1 MTKVN
6 PKNESHK
13 HDWLKELER
22 DDSTSTIDHKMA
34 ALALFEEAT
43 DYIDFDK
50 ITEEIADKF
59 TAYVVR
65 KPTRSRTKTA
75 TVNSVKG
82 FFQWMVMDERIKG
95 KLARKPINA
104 LRLKR
109 KDRTASSARKTRPI
123 ATIAQIEAAIKVM
136 PKTTAIERRNRAL
149 IAFTLVSGARD
160 GAIISMRV
168 RHLDLINKQVH
179 QDPNEVDTKA
189 SKQIN
194 TWFFPVG
201 EFFMQEVADYLAY
214 LKTEQS
220 FTTNDYLFTSSAL
233 GHDENDQF
241 CRVGIT
247 KERWVK
253 TQPMRD
259 IFRAAFNAVD
269 LPYFNPHSFRKPL
282 MALAYEMELSGEEL
296 KAWSQNLGHEKLDTS
311 VNNYGPV
318 SLDRQRMR
326 MLAMHDKP
334 AKADKD
340 RAALIADVLTA
351 MDARENKTRK
361 ILYGRSRE

>member
-6 PKNESHK
+6 PKNERHK

-22 DDSTSTIDHKMA
+22 DDLTSTIDHKMA

-59 TAYVVR
+59 TAYVVKR
-65 KPTRSRTKTA
+65 PTRSRTKVS
-75 TVNSVKG
+75 TVNSVKS

-95 KLARKPINA
+95 KKARKPISA

-109 KDRTASSARKTRPI
+109 SDRTASKARQARPI
-123 ATIAQIEAAIKVM
+123 ATIAQIEAAIMAM

-168 RHLDLINKQVH
+168 KHIDLINKQVH

-189 SKQIN
+189 GKQIN

-201 EFFMQEVADYLAY
+201 AVFIQEVEDYLAY
-214 LKTEQS
+214 LKTEQG
-220 FTTNDYLFTSSAL
+220 FTAGDYLFTSSAL
-233 GHDENDQF
+233 GRNENDQF
-241 CRVGIT
+241 CIIGVT
-247 KERWVK
+247 KERWAG

-259 IFRAAFNAVD
+259 IFRMAFNAVD
-269 LPYFNPHSFRKPL
+269 MPYFNPHSFRKTL
-282 MALAYEMELSGEEL
+282 MALAYEMELSGEEI

-318 SLDRQRMR
+318 SLDRQRIR
-326 MLAMHDKP
+326 MLAMHEKP
-334 AKADKD
+334 AKAESE
-340 RAALIADVLTA
+340 RATLIADVLAA
-351 MDARENKTRK
+351 MDAREKHSGKANH
-361 ILYGRSRE
+361 